1 MSDKKKIEILREYFD
16 LKKNVKINKK
26 DKIGS
31 VIEMDSLNTLKFIT
45 FIDEFGKKNAI
56 KNIKKYKNFGNLLN
70 SIKDL

>member
-1 MSDKKKIEILREYFD
+1 
-16 LKKNVKINKK
+16 
-26 DKIGS
+26 
-31 VIEMDSLNTLKFIT
+31 MDSLNTLKFIT